1 MTNTPDITPLVDEAL
16 KDHRKLRN
24 IVSLLYHEDMAERLR
39 AALALGEIT
48 RRDPELM
55 QQRWERIFRAFDDTM
70 SCWGVAEALAE
81 IARNMP
87 KEHRGKLVNFLRGFK
102 RDDCSCQG
110 YIWGMCRI
118 CKIEG
123 GRVNDFVPELEAFL
137 DSQNICMRAQ
147 ALWALGELEIKDAAE
162 KIKDFLG
169 DANEVWIF
177 EGDSA
182 ARKSIGTIAA
192 EALKKMGAEPAERNL
207 PQSFVK

>member
-1 MTNTPDITPLVDEAL
+1 MNNIPNIAPLVEEAL
-16 KDHRKLRN
+16 KDHGKLRN

-55 QQRWERIFRAFDDTM
+55 QQRWQRIFRAFDDTM

-147 ALWALGELEIKDAAE
+147 ALWALGELVRKESAERIRTFLKDV
-162 KIKDFLG
+162 
-169 DANEVWIF
+169 NEVWIF
-177 EGDSA
+177 EDGSVS
-182 ARKSIGTIAA
+182 RKSIGTIAG
-192 EALKKMGAEPAERNL
+192 EALKKMSADPT
-207 PQSFVK
+207 

>member
-1 MTNTPDITPLVDEAL
+1 MNNIPNIAPLVEEAL

-55 QQRWERIFRAFDDTM
+55 QQRWQRIFRAFDDTM
-70 SCWGVAEALAE
+70 SCWGVAEAMAE

-118 CKIEG
+118 CKIED

-147 ALWALGELEIKDAAE
+147 SLWALGELARKEAAE
-162 KIKDFLG
+162 RIRAFLKDE
-169 DANEVWIF
+169 NEVWIF
-177 EGDSA
+177 EDGSVS
-182 ARKSIGTIAA
+182 RKSIGMIAG
-192 EALKKMGAEPAERNL
+192 EALKKMGADPA
-207 PQSFVK
+207 

>member
-1 MTNTPDITPLVDEAL
+1 MTNIPNITLLVDEVI

-39 AALALGEIT
+39 AALALGGIT

-55 QQRWERIFRAFDDTM
+55 QQRWQRIFRSFDDTM
-70 SCWGVAEALAE
+70 SCWGVAEALSE

-87 KEHRGKLVNFLRGFK
+87 GEHRGKLINFLRGFK

-118 CKIEG
+118 CRIERG
-123 GRVNDFVPELEAFL
+123 QINDFVPEVEGFL

-147 ALWALGELEIKDAAE
+147 ALWALGELERKEAAK
-162 KIKDFLG
+162 KIKGFLG
-169 DANEVWIF
+169 DKNEVWIF
-177 EGDSA
+177 ENDSVS
-182 ARKSIGTIAA
+182 RKSIGTIAG
-192 EALKKMGAEPAERNL
+192 EALKKMGADPT
-207 PQSFVK
+207 

>member
-1 MTNTPDITPLVDEAL
+1 MNNIPDITVLIEEAI

-24 IVSLLYHEDMAERLR
+24 IMSLLYHEDMAERLR

-55 QQRWERIFRAFDDTM
+55 RQRWERIFRSFDDTM

-87 KEHRGKLVNFLRGFK
+87 EQHRGRLVNFLRGFK

-118 CKIEG
+118 CRIEG
-123 GRVNDFVPELEAFL
+123 ARVSDFLPELEGFL

-147 ALWALGELEIKDAAE
+147 ALWALGELERKEAANR
-162 KIKDFLG
+162 IRGFLG
-169 DANEVWIF
+169 DENEVWLF
-177 EGDSA
+177 ENDSVC
-182 ARKSIGTIAA
+182 RKSIGTIAA

>member
-1 MTNTPDITPLVDEAL
+1 MNNIPNIAPLVEEAL
-16 KDHRKLRN
+16 KDHGKLRN

-55 QQRWERIFRAFDDTM
+55 LQRWQRIFRAFDDTM

-147 ALWALGELEIKDAAE
+147 ALWALGELARKESAERIRAFLKDV
-162 KIKDFLG
+162 
-169 DANEVWIF
+169 NEVWIF
-177 EGDSA
+177 EDGSVS
-182 ARKSIGTIAA
+182 RKSIGMIAG
-192 EALKKMGAEPAERNL
+192 EALKKMSAD
-207 PQSFVK
+207 QT

>member
-1 MTNTPDITPLVDEAL
+1 MTNIPDFTTLVDETL
-16 KDHRKLRN
+16 KDHKKLRH

-55 QQRWERIFRAFDDTM
+55 KQRWERIFRTFDDTM
-70 SCWGVAEALAE
+70 SCWGVAEALSE

-87 KEHRGKLVNFLRGFK
+87 NENRGKLVNFLRGFK

-118 CKIEG
+118 CKIES
-123 GRVNDFVPELEAFL
+123 GRVSEFVPELEEFL

-147 ALWALGELEIKDAAE
+147 ALWALGELGIMDAAAR
-162 KIKDFLG
+162 IKGFLT
-169 DANEVWIF
+169 DENEVWIF
-177 EGDSA
+177 ENDSA
-182 ARKSIGTIAA
+182 SRKSINAIAGD
-192 EALKKMGAEPAERNL
+192 ALKKMRIDPA
-207 PQSFVK
+207 